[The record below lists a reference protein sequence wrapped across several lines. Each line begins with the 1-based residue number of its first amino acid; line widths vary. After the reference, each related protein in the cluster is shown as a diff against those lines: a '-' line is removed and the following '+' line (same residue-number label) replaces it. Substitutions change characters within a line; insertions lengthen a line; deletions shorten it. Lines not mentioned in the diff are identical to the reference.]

1 MPKKITIEVSD
12 EVHEAL
18 IGKQEE
24 KRRAIKAKVPIAII
38 VAEVLEETLIRT
50 KK

>member
-18 IGKQEE
+18 VEKQEE
-24 KRRAIKAKVPIAII
+24 KKKLLKAKVPIAII
-38 VAEVLEETLIRT
+38 VSEVLEKSLLKE